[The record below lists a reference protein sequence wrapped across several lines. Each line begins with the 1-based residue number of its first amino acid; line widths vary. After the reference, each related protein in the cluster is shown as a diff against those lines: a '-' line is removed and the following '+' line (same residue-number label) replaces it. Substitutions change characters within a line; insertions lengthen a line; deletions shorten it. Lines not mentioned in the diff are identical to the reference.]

1 MKVLLSIKP
10 EFAEKIFDGSK
21 RFEFRRSI
29 FKNKHVKTVVVYA
42 SSPMQ
47 KVVGEFEIE
56 HIIYDELN
64 NLWNQTQQFAG
75 IEEDYFFEYFSKK
88 KLGYAIKIKKTTK
101 YQNPLSLKEN
111 FNILP
116 PQSFTYL

>member
-10 EFAEKIFDGSK
+10 EFAEKIFNGTK
-21 RFEFRRSI
+21 MYEFRRSI
-29 FKNKHVKTVVVYA
+29 FKKNHIKTVVVYA

-56 HIIYDELN
+56 HIIYDELK
-64 NLWNQTQQFAG
+64 NLWNQTHQFAG
-75 IEEDYFFEYFSKK
+75 IEEDFFFEYFSDK
-88 KLGYAIKIKKTTK
+88 KLGYAIKIKKTLK
-101 YQNPLSLKEN
+101 YQTPLSLKES